1 MAIPGQ
7 DGIFL
12 RRQNS
17 FRLMASMSKENRIR
31 ICRACFFI
39 SLLFLLPTGCAT
51 APSHR
56 VLGRHLENY
65 RKVYLV
71 KGKEDPREVTPRV
84 LTRLQL
90 AGFEVT
96 EVPFDAI
103 KQLHQE
109 AVEKGLDQPVL
120 VCSIGYVSLHD
131 PAFYNSHYFQTL
143 DICFNDLKKDD
154 LVFEV
159 NHFDYYPGFPENT
172 DLNRLFVKISDN
184 FFPGQTNPFIGKK

>member
-17 FRLMASMSKENRIR
+17 FRLMGRMSKENRIR
-31 ICRACFFI
+31 ICRACFFV

-71 KGKEDPREVTPRV
+71 KGKEDPREVIPRV
-84 LTRLQL
+84 LSRLQL

-96 EVPFDAI
+96 EVPFDRI
-103 KQLHQE
+103 KQLNHE
-109 AVEKGLDQPVL
+109 AVENGLDQLVL
-120 VCSIGYVSLHD
+120 VCSVSYVSASD
-131 PAFYNSHYFQTL
+131 PAFYNSHSFQTL
-143 DICFNDLKKDD
+143 HISFHDLQKGD

-159 NHFDYYPGFPENT
+159 NHFDYYAGFPENT
-172 DLNRLFVKISDN
+172 DLNRLFVQISDR